1 MHFITPT
8 PTSRIKNVT
17 LLVIQFFKSLK
28 LLDYV
33 RMTNILKS
41 VELYSTVATDLFF
54 GLCLDWVLRGMLD
67 WSLSLCDARVG
78 GCLSLAPCLVGPGYF
93 DSPCDVRRLGGGFS
107 RLSSLV
113 LAAGPGWGRGC

>member
-1 MHFITPT
+1 MPT

-41 VELYSTVATDLFF
+41 VELYSTVVTD
-54 GLCLDWVLRGMLD
+54 GN
-67 WSLSLCDARVG
+67 
-78 GCLSLAPCLVGPGYF
+78 
-93 DSPCDVRRLGGGFS
+93 
-107 RLSSLV
+107 
-113 LAAGPGWGRGC
+113 